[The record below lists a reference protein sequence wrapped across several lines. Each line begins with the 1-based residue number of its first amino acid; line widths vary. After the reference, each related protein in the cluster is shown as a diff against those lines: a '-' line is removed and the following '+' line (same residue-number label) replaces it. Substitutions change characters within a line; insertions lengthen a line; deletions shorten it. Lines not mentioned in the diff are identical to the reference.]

1 MAASFFMTMVDVF
14 GPESPLSGLT
24 YLIRNIGGAA
34 NASFSLLIALP
45 HLFGVLILLGAV
57 ARPRG
62 LGVIRTG
69 VRVHLILWFCAN
81 AVVVWPTDP
90 DDTPMTVFSA
100 LSLGV
105 VALGVPWLPGSRSR
119 WTDSRFV
126 RRGQQ
131 VGAVLCLLW
140 FGQWAVTNDIYY
152 GLPVAML
159 AAVAMLAGASSRA
172 AA

>member
-24 YLIRNIGGAA
+24 YLILDDAA
-34 NASFSLLIALP
+34 DNASFSLLIALP
-45 HLFGVLILLGAV
+45 HLFGVLILLGAA

-62 LGVIRTG
+62 LRVIRTG
-69 VRVHLILWFCAN
+69 ICVHLILWFCAN
-81 AVVVWPTDP
+81 AVVVWHVGTEV
-90 DDTPMTVFSA
+90 TPMIVYSA

-105 VALGVPWLPGSRSR
+105 VALAVPWLGGSRSG

-131 VGAVLCLLW
+131 VGAMLSLLW
-140 FGQWAVTNDIYY
+140 FGMWAVTNDIYY